1 MKSDKTPQVRDVF
14 TSRLGVIAAA
24 AGSAVGL
31 GNIWKFPYITGVYG
45 GAAFL
50 FVYLGFIALIGLPIM
65 LSEFMIGR
73 KSRSNVFGAF
83 KNLAPNSPWKLV
95 GVLGVA
101 AAVMILSFYGVVA
114 GWSIDY
120 IIKSVTDSFASKSP
134 DELDS
139 MFTQFI
145 EQPGLPIVYQLS
157 FMLMT
162 MAIVIIGVKD
172 GIEKYAKIL
181 MPILILIILV
191 LDVRAI
197 TLDGAKEGL
206 NFLFHPD
213 FSKLTGEGVL
223 SALGHAF
230 SL

>member
-1 MKSDKTPQVRDVF
+1 MKSDKSPQIRDVF
-14 TSRLGVIAAA
+14 SSKMGVIAAA

-31 GNIWKFPYITGVYG
+31 GNIWKFPYIAGVYG

-50 FVYLGFIALIGLPIM
+50 FVYLGFIILIGLPIM

-95 GVLGVA
+95 GILGVA

-120 IIKSVTDSFASKSP
+120 VVKSITDSFASKSP
-134 DELDS
+134 EELDS

-145 EQPGLPIVYQLS
+145 EQPGIPIFYQLS
-157 FMLMT
+157 F
-162 MAIVIIGVKD
+162 IK
-172 GIEKYAKIL
+172 
-181 MPILILIILV
+181 
-191 LDVRAI
+191 
-197 TLDGAKEGL
+197 
-206 NFLFHPD
+206 
-213 FSKLTGEGVL
+213 
-223 SALGHAF
+223 
-230 SL
+230 